1 SGVIAEPLITF
12 GGNHQHVDPKTG
24 LALYGPYTLPRQP
37 RPDLRSITV
46 GMVGPAAML
55 PDAEAWLR
63 ACQGQIVND
72 GSQPFLYPQFPGFQ
86 DQSAPF
92 LCELVLG
99 ETWRESIKDSNL
111 AKAVGTTD
119 FFERVRAV
127 VRLYIRA
134 IEVLASREP

>member
-1 SGVIAEPLITF
+1 
-12 GGNHQHVDPKTG
+12 
-24 LALYGPYTLPRQP
+24 
-37 RPDLRSITV
+37 
-46 GMVGPAAML
+46 
-55 PDAEAWLR
+55 
-63 ACQGQIVND
+63 VND

-99 ETWRESIKDSNL
+99 ETWRESIKDSDL
-111 AKAVGTTD
+111 TKAVGTAD

-134 IEVLASREP
+134 IEVLASRDPKANPSSPASMPAAP